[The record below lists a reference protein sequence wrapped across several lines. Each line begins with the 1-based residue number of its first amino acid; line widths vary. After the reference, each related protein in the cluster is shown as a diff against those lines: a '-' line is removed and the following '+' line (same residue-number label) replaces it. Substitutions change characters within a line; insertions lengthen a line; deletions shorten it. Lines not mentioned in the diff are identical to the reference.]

1 MVSLRSTLEKP
12 CAPRWQ
18 SIFSLPQN
26 WDRLFHSTPPANF
39 PSADTAF
46 SSPLLKLLHSWK
58 AYGCILDYN
67 RLENKGPDFVS
78 LVCCRNRGG
87 KVGKKQTFLFCAVN
101 MNTSVHPILTKLRT
115 LCYCPLFV
123 NREVRLNSSTGMQL
137 LIGGPEVSTLACQH
151 HRLHLSHSGAESECS
166 GSAVSE

>member
-78 LVCCRNRGG
+78 LVCCRNRGWEG
-87 KVGKKQTFLFCAVN
+87 GEETNISVLCCKHEHVRSSDSHKTADSVLLSPFCKQGSEAEFIHRHATTNWWTRGF
-101 MNTSVHPILTKLRT
+101 
-115 LCYCPLFV
+115 
-123 NREVRLNSSTGMQL
+123 NSGL
-137 LIGGPEVSTLACQH
+137 LAP
-151 HRLHLSHSGAESECS
+151 
-166 GSAVSE
+166 